1 MNSEIQAFITNEF
14 KESDITIHFL
24 TESNGNADDY
34 TIDDINK
41 VGYTLTDIH
50 DSDDEFF
57 YVDYIQSFDKILWQ
71 VQFNSH
77 TCNWTLLPDVLRTLK

>member
-24 TESNGNADDY
+24 TESNGNADDC

-41 VGYTLTDIH
+41 VGDIH

-57 YVDYIQSFDKILWQ
+57 TSIIFRALIKYYGKFSL
-71 VQFNSH
+71 
-77 TCNWTLLPDVLRTLK
+77 TLIHVTGHCFPMY

>member
-24 TESNGNADDY
+24 TESNGNADDC

-57 YVDYIQSFDKILWQ
+57 TSIIFRALIKYYGKFSL
-71 VQFNSH
+71 
-77 TCNWTLLPDVLRTLK
+77 TLIHVTGHCFTMY